1 MFKIYLRNPEG
12 DYPIYEPLDDEMRV
26 FKPTLTQEMG
36 KGEIFEFYM
45 MTNHPNADKLKLL
58 KSEVIVYEDK
68 QEIFR
73 GRVLNPRY
81 DIGNMIDIV
90 CEGDYVYLMDSQQ
103 KPFDFDSDIPGFIA
117 KLLEVH
123 NSQVD
128 DYKKILPGRITVTD
142 TGRTTHRH
150 SKDYAN
156 TKDILRTQLR
166 DVYGGYFRVRN
177 EGGKKYLDYVWDYGG
192 ENEQVIRYGVNLLT
206 MDKSLNASNI
216 ITCLIPLGTDVEYRD
231 EIGEKQTKPVD
242 ITSVNGGL
250 EYIQDDEGIEKY
262 GKVWGTYR
270 WNEVTK
276 PEDLLAKA
284 KQYLQEAAGLP
295 MSITLSAIDM
305 SVVDEDEKP
314 FKLGRWTQIV
324 SRPHGIDRKM
334 LLTKKVTDLLDP
346 TAGSITLG
354 KPDDTASGTAVKN
367 MHAASAAVDK
377 VAQSASSEINRKV
390 ENATNLITGGL
401 GGYVVLDNIDP
412 NTGEKIHPWRILIMN
427 TPDKATAKNVIQ
439 FNQNGIGF
447 STTGING
454 PYTNAWTIDGNL
466 VADFITTGT
475 LLADR
480 VRGGTLE
487 VGGSGLGRDGRIVVR
502 DASDRQIGYWDNTGM
517 HILRGTISGT
527 TIDVGPLYADED
539 EVGIG
544 DYSVSANGKNQLLSA
559 NGWVKIDSNERP
571 AGSPGGGYAS
581 LKIGGL
587 GYGFVTINGTGMIE
601 CGSVDSIDV
610 YASKCN
616 LSQGSSR
623 SWGLGETIDWF
634 WDEFQKLKNR
644 VDGAN

>member
-1 MFKIYLRNPEG
+1 MFRIYLRNQDG
-12 DYPIYEPLDDEMRV
+12 DYPIYEPLDDELRV
-26 FKPTLTQEMG
+26 FSPVLEQEMNDAG
-36 KGEIFEFYM
+36 IFEFYM
-45 MTNHPNADKLKLL
+45 MADHPNADKLGLL
-58 KSEVIVYEDK
+58 KTEVIVYDDK
-68 QEIFR
+68 REIFH
-73 GRVLNPRY
+73 GRVLKPKY
-81 DIGNMIDIV
+81 DIKNMIAV
-90 CEGDYVYLMDSQQ
+90 ACEGDYTYLLDSQQ
-103 KPFDFDSDIPGFIA
+103 RPFEFEADIPGLIA

-128 DYKKILPGRITVTD
+128 DFKKMYPGRITVTGED
-142 TGRTTHRH
+142 GISARQN
-150 SKDYAN
+150 KKYAS
-156 TKDILRTQLR
+156 TKDILKTLLQ
-166 DVYGGYFRVRN
+166 DVYGGYFLVRN
-177 EGGKKYLDYVWDYGG
+177 EGGKKYFDYVWDHGG
-192 ENEQVIRYGVNLLT
+192 ENEQVIRFGVNLLE
-206 MDKSLNASNI
+206 MDKYLDASSV
-216 ITCLIPLGTDVEYRD
+216 ITCLIPLGADMEYRN

-242 ITSVNGGL
+242 ITSVNDGKD
-250 EYIQDDEGIEKY
+250 YIQDDEGIKKY
-262 GKVWGTYR
+262 GKVWGTHR
-270 WNEVTK
+270 WGEIKK

-284 KQYLQEAAGLP
+284 KKYLQEASGLP
-295 MSITLSAIDM
+295 ISVELKAIDM
-305 SVVDEDEKP
+305 SLVDNNEKP
-314 FKLGRWTQIV
+314 FELGYWTQIV
-324 SRPHGIDRKM
+324 SKPHGIDQKM
-334 LLTKKVTDLLDP
+334 LLTKRVINLLDP
-346 TAGSITLG
+346 TQGSIVLG
-354 KPDDTASGTAVKN
+354 KPQGTLVDMTVKN
-367 MHAASAAVDK
+367 QWTASAAVDK

-401 GGYVVLDNIDP
+401 GGYVVLDNVDP

-581 LKIGGL
+581 LTIGGL
-587 GYGFVTINGTGMIE
+587 GYKHGIEIMGTGQINCGGIKCLDIE
-601 CGSVDSIDV
+601 FMDRWTENYSALNMFKQI
-610 YASKCN
+610 YARLTQIKN
-616 LSQGSSR
+616 KLDI
-623 SWGLGETIDWF
+623 SWD
-634 WDEFQKLKNR
+634 D
-644 VDGAN
+644 